1 MLKRIGLSVAALVA
15 AFSLMQTP
23 VSAQER
29 NFSRQSFNS
38 GMNQRNGAF
47 RRDTRVQYVRGDRD
61 EHDRVRSDRGER
73 ERDRNYRENNER
85 GWNSNAWYR

>member
-15 AFSLMQTP
+15 AFSLMQSP

-29 NFSRQSFNS
+29 NFSRQTVNS
-38 GMNQRNGAF
+38 GMEQRNGAS

-61 EHDRVRSDRGER
+61 EHDRIRSDRGDR
-73 ERDRNYRENNER
+73 DHDRNYRENDVR
-85 GWNSNAWYR
+85 GWNGNAWYR